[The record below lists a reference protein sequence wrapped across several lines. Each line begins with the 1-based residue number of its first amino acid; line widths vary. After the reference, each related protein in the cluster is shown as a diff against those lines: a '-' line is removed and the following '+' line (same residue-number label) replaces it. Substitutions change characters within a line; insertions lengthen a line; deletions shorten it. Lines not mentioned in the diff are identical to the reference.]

1 MGDESDYRALV
12 THATLAVLA
21 VLLGSKLLSIQ
32 FLLWLLPLVAV
43 QAHRPRRVA
52 ALAFVVVLLSQW
64 VYPANWLP
72 LWRFEVEPILVL
84 ALRNLLLVG
93 LFALLW
99 RHRGAALAVSSSVK
113 GITALKAKRTVS

>member
-1 MGDESDYRALV
+1 M

-43 QAHRPRRVA
+43 QAYRPRRVA
-52 ALAFVVVLLSQW
+52 ALVFVVVLLSQW

-72 LWRFEVEPILVL
+72 LWRFEIEPILVL

-99 RHRGAALAVSSSVK
+99 RHRATPLPAASRVK
-113 GITALKAKRTVS
+113 DVVALTMERTRS